1 MPIYLDNAATTQLDQ
16 SVFEA
21 MKPYLTTDY
30 ANASAIYAPGQ
41 KNNLVLEDCRQ
52 RVAAHFKV
60 APQGVIF
67 TSGASESN
75 NLIIKGVMFA
85 NQAKGKHLLV
95 SEIEH
100 PSVLRAAQ
108 QLTAHGYEL
117 ELIPVDD
124 KGLLDL
130 EALKKMLRPDTVL
143 VSVMAVNNE
152 IGTIQDLAAIAE
164 IVHAAGAYFHS
175 DIVQA
180 IPYLDLDLPAL
191 GIDFASLSAHK
202 FYGPKG
208 VGAAYLNPALKV
220 ETLITG
226 GEQES
231 HHRAGTYNLPG
242 IVGLT
247 TALELVYNER
257 TAYLKKVKDLR
268 DYFWQSLKA
277 EIPEV
282 VLNGDLENRSPN
294 NLNVLFRRVEGEAIL
309 IDLSEKG
316 IFVST
321 GSACSAHNL
330 KSSYV
335 LSAIGRH
342 DEDLNSNIRF
352 TLGRYN
358 TRMEID
364 KTVEAISQTVA
375 RLRGFTPIKK

>member
-16 SVFEA
+16 SVFA
-21 MKPYLTTDY
+21 ALKPYLTTDY

-242 IVGLT
+242 IVGLAV
-247 TALELVYNER
+247 ALDLVCSDR
-257 TAYLKKVKDLR
+257 DSYLKKVKDLR
-268 DYFWQSLKA
+268 DYFWQRLTA
-277 EIPEV
+277 EVPEV

-309 IDLSEKG
+309 IDLSEKE

-321 GSACSAHNL
+321 GSACSATNL
-330 KSSYV
+330 RASYV
-335 LSAIGRH
+335 LTAIGLNKNF
-342 DEDLNSNIRF
+342 LNSNIRF
-352 TLGRYN
+352 SFGRFN
-358 TRMEID
+358 TKAEID
-364 KTVEAISQTVA
+364 YTIKALKDTVH
-375 RLRGFTPIKK
+375 RLRSFSPIK

>member
-1 MPIYLDNAATTQLDQ
+1 
-16 SVFEA
+16 
-21 MKPYLTTDY
+21 
-30 ANASAIYAPGQ
+30 
-41 KNNLVLEDCRQ
+41 
-52 RVAAHFKV
+52 
-60 APQGVIF
+60 
-67 TSGASESN
+67 
-75 NLIIKGVMFA
+75 
-85 NQAKGKHLLV
+85 
-95 SEIEH
+95 
-100 PSVLRAAQ
+100 
-108 QLTAHGYEL
+108 
-117 ELIPVDD
+117 PVDN

-130 EALKKMLRPDTVL
+130 AALKKMLRPDTVL

-152 IGTIQDLAAIAE
+152 IGTIQNLAAIAE

-208 VGAAYLNPALKV
+208 IGAAYLNPALKV